1 MKKKLQKAVKAD
13 EFTVFAEDINEKN
26 RHTLVNISTAGA
38 LLGPPAL
45 FAGLLFHGSW
55 GPAETACAAWL
66 LASFF
71 TMFALK
77 RRKDLAA
84 RGVLPALYFFI
95 SVTFFIFAAAEVR
108 LRAGG
113 SGRMAGAAAVLPF
126 LLLDRPLRV
135 CLFTT
140 AACALSCLP
149 HAALMGP
156 AEASDAAGVLMA
168 VAFSCLVG
176 TRNIREKLADIR
188 SKYDIIAQ
196 RDTDPLTGLMT
207 RSAAENL
214 IESHRRHGSGKGVL
228 FIVDIDRFKEVND
241 TFGHIKGDRIL
252 SETAASIKRCFRE
265 TDLTARFGGDEFIVF
280 AKETT
285 DIAWI
290 HRQARRLNEAVSREI
305 DIDGRSFRI
314 SASIG
319 IASLDGGQS
328 LETLYARA
336 DKMLYQAKKGGRGG
350 YRIYE

>member
-1 MKKKLQKAVKAD
+1 M
-13 EFTVFAEDINEKN
+13 
-26 RHTLVNISTAGA
+26 
-38 LLGPPAL
+38 
-45 FAGLLFHGSW
+45 
-55 GPAETACAAWL
+55 
-66 LASFF
+66 
-71 TMFALK
+71 
-77 RRKDLAA
+77 
-84 RGVLPALYFFI
+84 
-95 SVTFFIFAAAEVR
+95 
-108 LRAGG
+108 
-113 SGRMAGAAAVLPF
+113 
-126 LLLDRPLRV
+126 
-135 CLFTT
+135 
-140 AACALSCLP
+140 
-149 HAALMGP
+149 
-156 AEASDAAGVLMA
+156 
-168 VAFSCLVG
+168 
-176 TRNIREKLADIR
+176 
-188 SKYDIIAQ
+188 
-196 RDTDPLTGLMT
+196 
-207 RSAAENL
+207 
-214 IESHRRHGSGKGVL
+214 L

-305 DIDGRSFRI
+305 DIDGRSFRV